1 MTLGIY
7 VVASSHTQSRA
18 HTQLQTDTRA
28 RVCRAVHRAEMR
40 LLRGAV
46 VLVFLLSL
54 TIILPA
60 NAAPKKGPRSNAVRV
75 ACPVRV
81 YVSVCLC
88 VCVSV
93 CL

>member
-1 MTLGIY
+1 
-7 VVASSHTQSRA
+7 
-18 HTQLQTDTRA
+18 
-28 RVCRAVHRAEMR
+28 MR

-81 YVSVCLC
+81 CVSVCLC
-88 VCVSV
+88 VCESVSLCVHVCVCKYVLV
-93 CL
+93 CLCV